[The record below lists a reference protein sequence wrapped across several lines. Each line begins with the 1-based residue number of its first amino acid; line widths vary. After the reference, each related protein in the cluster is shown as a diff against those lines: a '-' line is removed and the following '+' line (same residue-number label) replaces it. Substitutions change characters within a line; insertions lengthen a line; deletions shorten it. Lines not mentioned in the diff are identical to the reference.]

1 MLSLTHSTR
10 RARLTAW
17 LGLFVMCVQLWA
29 SGLSDRHQ
37 IEAQV
42 QTWLTGEIC
51 SASAGDRSHPSKP
64 IHHGLT
70 HQHCPV
76 CSIAGA
82 VPVLPGTQG
91 VVLAAQATET
101 LPSTAGIGITPRAPD
116 LSHAPPRAP
125 PFFS

>member
-1 MLSLTHSTR
+1 MLSLTQSTR

-37 IEAQV
+37 IEAQA
-42 QTWLTGEIC
+42 QSWLTGEIC
-51 SASAGDRSHPSKP
+51 SASAGGRSVPSKP
-64 IHHGLT
+64 IHHGLL

-76 CSIAGA
+76 CQAAGA
-82 VPVLPGTQG
+82 TPVPSSHPDIVF
-91 VVLAAQATET
+91 AAMANDT
-101 LPSTAGIGITPRAPD
+101 LPSMAGMGILPRAPD

>member
-1 MLSLTHSTR
+1 MLSLTQSTR

-42 QTWLTGEIC
+42 QAWLTGEIC
-51 SASAGDRSHPSKP
+51 SAASGGRSTPNKP

-76 CSIAGA
+76 CHAAGA
-82 VPVLPGTQG
+82 VPVPPSPHG
-91 VVLAAQATET
+91 VVLAAMAGSP
-101 LPSTAGIGITPRAPD
+101 LPSMAGFGILPRAPD